1 VVGEKIVLRN
11 DTGKLVLYATQIS
24 AWRQRFE
31 SVRLAAEKMA
41 NKLNLGFE
49 VVPQQ
54 RQCPQIYV
62 YYERGEEEPI
72 PLYCDK
78 GKTGDL
84 PEIAAQ
90 LRNMMYVLSFHPRH
104 TALARLRNSIMK
116 LS

>member
-1 VVGEKIVLRN
+1 MLRN
-11 DTGKLVLYATQIS
+11 DTGKLVLYASHTS
-24 AWRQRFE
+24 VSKQRLK
-31 SVRLAAEKMA
+31 SVRLATEKMA
-41 NKLNLGFE
+41 NQLNLGFE
-49 VVPQQ
+49 MVPQQ
-54 RQCPQIYV
+54 LHCTQIYV
-62 YYERGEEEPI
+62 YYKRGKEEPI

-104 TALARLRNSIMK
+104 TALAPLRNSLMK

>member
-1 VVGEKIVLRN
+1 M
-11 DTGKLVLYATQIS
+11 
-24 AWRQRFE
+24 
-31 SVRLAAEKMA
+31 RLAAEKMA
-41 NKLNLGFE
+41 NQLNLGFE
-49 VVPQQ
+49 VVPQQQ

-62 YYERGEEEPI
+62 YYEHGEEEPI

-78 GKTGDL
+78 GKTVDL
-84 PEIAAQ
+84 SEIAAQ